1 MICGYACGRV
11 AGFPSFAVWGSIPP
25 IRSTDRE
32 RKMTTKIGFMCGL
45 DFHYE
50 IEGNSAKIYVSADL
64 LKKKESCWKGCGIV
78 KVSVEIIEEVSPPN
92 GK

>member
-32 RKMTTKIGFMCGL
+32 RKMTTKIGFMCSTA
-45 DFHYE
+45 FHTE
-50 IEGNSAKIYVSADL
+50 IEGHDAKIYVSAAL
-64 LKKKESCWKGCGIV
+64 LKKKETCWKTCGIV
-78 KVSVEIIEEVSPPN
+78 KVSVKIIEEVCR